1 QSVRAAADTFDELTA
16 FGEQIDRRAA
26 AAAALTALAEA
37 YADYAR
43 AVLAARSRSV
53 VSVVQEESRLRT
65 AVQRAEETLAGVEE
79 RQEAARATLTAA
91 EAGVAADEARL
102 ATLRDSPEFRDQ
114 RRLGELAQQARRD
127 AELARDADAR
137 AERARTAPG
146 RPAGARDR
154 AREGPGWTLAQLS
167 AGVRTT
173 ADGPRRRGRAR
184 DADARAERARTA
196 SGRTAGARDR
206 AREELG
212 WTLDQLSA
220 GVRTTADG
228 LRRLVRD
235 VSLTTT
241 LTAQSL
247 TDEPGTVAVVAGG
260 LVAG

>member
-137 AERARTAPG
+137 AERARTA
-146 RPAGARDR
+146 
-154 AREGPGWTLAQLS
+154 
-167 AGVRTT
+167 
-173 ADGPRRRGRAR
+173 
-184 DADARAERARTA
+184 

-260 LVAG
+260 PVAGGLDQLADALSDATSAVTRRRAGVG